1 MQTMTSRIRATALFA
16 AYQLTVAVGILLLPL
31 AILARQAG
39 LRLPLDRVL
48 ARLDRAHAEAAEHAE
63 R

>member
-16 AYQLTVAVGILLLPL
+16 AYQLTVVVGILLLPV

-48 ARLDRAHAEAAEHAE
+48 TSLEEAHTEATERAE

>member
-16 AYQLTVAVGILLLPL
+16 AYQLTVVVGILLLPV
-31 AILARQAG
+31 AVLARQAG

-48 ARLDRAHAEAAEHAE
+48 TRLSEAHTEASEHAE